1 VDITP
6 HVEAIRADLAAVVEG
21 DEQAAGVAE
30 RLGRALD
37 SSIQLRL
44 LDAIGQAALELSGQ
58 TPAGHV
64 EVRLAGRDVQLVYV
78 AEQEG
83 PLEPAATAE
92 DEGST
97 ARITLRMPDA
107 LKLRVEAAAD
117 AEGLSA
123 NAWLVR
129 AAQRALERRRDAPRR
144 TGNRITGYARS

>member
-1 VDITP
+1 VEITP

-21 DEQAAGVAE
+21 DEASAAVAE

-44 LDAIGQAALELSGQ
+44 LDALGQGALELSGQ
-58 TPAGHV
+58 TPSGHI
-64 EVRLAGRDVQLVYV
+64 EVRLAGRDVQLVFV
-78 AEQEG
+78 ADQE
-83 PLEPAATAE
+83 ATEASAPSE

-97 ARITLRMPDA
+97 ARITLRMPDG
-107 LKLRVEAAAD
+107 LKVRVEAAAE

-129 AAQRALERRRDAPRR
+129 AAQRSLERRRDAPRR
-144 TGNRITGYARS
+144 SGNRITGYARS

>member
-1 VDITP
+1 VEITP

-21 DEQAAGVAE
+21 DERSAAVAE

-44 LDAIGQAALELSGQ
+44 LDALGQAALELSAQ

-64 EVRLAGRDVQLVYV
+64 EVRLAGRDAQLVYV
-78 AEQEG
+78 AEQES
-83 PLEPAATAE
+83 PEAPATPD
-92 DEGST
+92 DESVT
-97 ARITLRMPDA
+97 ARITLRMSDG
-107 LKLRVEAAAD
+107 LKMRVEAAAD

-129 AAQRALERRRDAPRR
+129 AAQRALERRREAPRR

>member
-1 VDITP
+1 VEITP

-21 DEQAAGVAE
+21 DERAAAVAE

-44 LDAIGQAALELSGQ
+44 LDALGQAALELSGQ

-78 AEQEG
+78 AEQET
-83 PLEPAATAE
+83 PQAATTAE
-92 DEGST
+92 DEGVT
-97 ARITLRMPDA
+97 ARITLRMSDG
-107 LKLRVEAAAD
+107 LKVRVEAAAD

-129 AAQRALERRRDAPRR
+129 AAQGALERRRDVPRR
-144 TGNRITGYARS
+144 SGNRITGYARS